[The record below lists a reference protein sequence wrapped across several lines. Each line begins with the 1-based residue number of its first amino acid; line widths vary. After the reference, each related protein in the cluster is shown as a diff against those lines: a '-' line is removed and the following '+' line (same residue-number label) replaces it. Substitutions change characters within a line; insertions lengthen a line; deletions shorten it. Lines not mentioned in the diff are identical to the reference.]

1 MALVTLNQIVDKLRD
16 FATLN
21 PFVNDFGYGQV
32 TDISTTKAV
41 EYPLIWATHTID
53 STIEIQNRTVMPTIN
68 FLVLSLDR
76 INNEVPGLDENGGAS
91 TNQTDVMSDRLQ
103 VLQDLLIYIKQEMR
117 DLSVS
122 IDGNVSLTPIF
133 DDLTDRTAGFA
144 AQISFKLPYQ
154 GCITPIDD
162 TILDL

>member
-1 MALVTLNQIVDKLRD
+1 MAIVTLNQIVDRMRR
-16 FATLN
+16 FAELN
-21 PFVNDFGYGQV
+21 PFVEDFGYGQV
-32 TDISTTKAV
+32 TDISTTRPV
-41 EYPLIWATHTID
+41 QYPLIWATHTID
-53 STIEIQNRTVMPTIN
+53 STIEIQNRTVSPTIN

-117 DLSVS
+117 DLGVS
-122 IDGNVSLTPIF
+122 IDGNISVTPIF

-144 AQISFKLPYQ
+144 AQIALKLPYQ

-162 TILDL
+162 VTLDL